1 MRIHMSVKIPEKY
14 HPLKYMNISIYQTD
28 DNVHFLNIS
37 DVILTITDLYKE
49 KE

>member
-1 MRIHMSVKIPEKY
+1 
-14 HPLKYMNISIYQTD
+14 MNISIYQTD

-49 KE
+49 KEWYVDSSAMQIFNHY